1 MVVDL
6 YSTPVIITIILG
18 VTGLVLPLLDTFRRR
33 DMSHK
38 VHGSIAFGAL
48 ILSIAVILARIA
60 SGSIPLGITFTDQV
74 MADDM
79 FGSFFSI
86 AMLIVAVSTVVSS
99 VEYMRRVPNP
109 GPYYSLILLSS
120 IGMVILAYSTDLLM
134 LIVAWELMSIPTYV
148 LAAYR
153 KRDPLT
159 NEAAIKYFLFGALAS
174 GILIYA
180 ASLIYGITGSTNI
193 AVVIQ
198 SLINIDK
205 GLGPLAL
212 IALALLIAGFGFKM
226 ALVPFHMWIPD
237 TYEGAPTPISALL
250 SAATK
255 KAGFAAAFKA
265 VIFGMLVFNVEW
277 SLMLAVI
284 AVLTMTIGNL
294 AALTQRSMTRILAYS
309 SISQAGY
316 MLIGLS
322 LAPYSD
328 LAMQGTLLH
337 VMNHAV
343 MKSSAFIAAAGIALV
358 IGTMN
363 IDQYRGIGRRMPITS
378 LVMAVSLLALAGVPP
393 LNGFWSKFIL
403 FAAAVNA
410 GSTVSW
416 APYLAIAGIL
426 NSALSLGYYAWVIR
440 RMYFDEP
447 TSIPALN
454 QSYVYGSVGMLKVRE
469 PRLILA
475 VLAFALAF
483 MVGFGVYPAPLI
495 SFAQASVPASDVFST
510 LPRELQSSMQEHS
523 NSNAES
529 MDGSKSN
536 SNGSTTTYNQSV
548 QAGEVGANGV
558 NSNGNGNGDGKTD
571 GSNNYDGGVN
581 STANGEVRVVEED
594 KAVTTVVEGSS
605 HSSPSRSRTP

>member
-1 MVVDL
+1 MVDL
-6 YSTPVIITIILG
+6 YSTPIIITIILG
-18 VTGLVLPLLDTFRRR
+18 VTGLVLPLLDAFRRR

-60 SGSIPLGITFTDQV
+60 SGSIPLGITFTEQA

-99 VEYMRRVPNP
+99 LEYMRRVPNP

-120 IGMVILAYSTDLLM
+120 IGMVMLAYSTDLLM

-148 LAAYR
+148 LAAFR

-174 GILIYA
+174 GMLIYA

-198 SLINIDK
+198 SLITIDE
-205 GLGPLAL
+205 GLRPLAL

-277 SLMLAVI
+277 SIMLAVI

-328 LAMQGTLLH
+328 LAMQGTLFH

-358 IGTMN
+358 IGTVN
-363 IDQYRGIGRRMPITS
+363 IDQYRGIGRRMPFTS
-378 LVMAVSLLALAGVPP
+378 LVMTVSLLALAGVPP

-454 QSYVYGSVGMLKVRE
+454 QSYVYGSAGMLKVRE

-495 SFAQASVPASDVFST
+495 SFVQVSVPASDVFLT
-510 LPRELQSSMQEHS
+510 LPRELQSNMQEH
-523 NSNAES
+523 SNAES
-529 MDGSKSN
+529 MDGSKNSNSSSNSSNDSN
-536 SNGSTTTYNQSV
+536 SNGSNSTTTSNQPV
-548 QAGEVGANGV
+548 QEVGTDDANG
-558 NSNGNGNGDGKTD
+558 NSKSDS
-571 GSNNYDGGVN
+571 SNNGGVN
-581 STANGEVRVVEED
+581 STVNGEVMASED
-594 KAVTTVVEGSS
+594 GQ
-605 HSSPSRSRTP
+605 

>member
-1 MVVDL
+1 MMVDL
-6 YSTPVIITIILG
+6 YSTPIIITIILG
-18 VTGLVLPLLDTFRRR
+18 VTGLVLPLLDAFRRR

-60 SGSIPLGITFTDQV
+60 SGSIPLGITFTEQA

-99 VEYMRRVPNP
+99 LEYMRRVPNP

-120 IGMVILAYSTDLLM
+120 IGMVMLAYSTDLLM

-148 LAAYR
+148 LAAFR

-174 GILIYA
+174 GMLIYA

-198 SLINIDK
+198 SLITIDE
-205 GLGPLAL
+205 GLRPLAL

-277 SLMLAVI
+277 SIMLAVI

-328 LAMQGTLLH
+328 LAMQGTLFH

-358 IGTMN
+358 IGTVN
-363 IDQYRGIGRRMPITS
+363 IDQYRGIGRRMPFTS
-378 LVMAVSLLALAGVPP
+378 LVMTVSLLALAGVPP

-454 QSYVYGSVGMLKVRE
+454 QSYVYGSAGMLKVRE

-495 SFAQASVPASDVFST
+495 SFVQVSVPASDVFFT
-510 LPRELQSSMQEHS
+510 LPRELQSNMQEH
-523 NSNAES
+523 SNAES
-529 MDGSKSN
+529 MDGSKNSNSSSNSSNDSN
-536 SNGSTTTYNQSV
+536 SNGSNSTTTSNQPV
-548 QAGEVGANGV
+548 QEVGKDDANG
-558 NSNGNGNGDGKTD
+558 NSKSDS
-571 GSNNYDGGVN
+571 SNNGGVN
-581 STANGEVRVVEED
+581 STVNGEVMASED
-594 KAVTTVVEGSS
+594 GQ
-605 HSSPSRSRTP
+605 